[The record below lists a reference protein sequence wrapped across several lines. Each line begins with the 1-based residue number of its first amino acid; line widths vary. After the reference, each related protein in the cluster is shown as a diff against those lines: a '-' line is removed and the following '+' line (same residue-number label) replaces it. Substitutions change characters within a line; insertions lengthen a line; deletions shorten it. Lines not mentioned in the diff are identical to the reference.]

1 MNGVIHQCSH
11 SSDEKLITSRDES
24 EIFLAVFAYV
34 QALFDKIRPSKLF
47 FLAVDGVAPR
57 AKMNQQRSRRF
68 RTAAEK
74 AEAEAKEAKKEHAE
88 LAKVLND
95 PSIENVK
102 VPVKYFDTNCITPG
116 TEFMEKLSAHLCFFI
131 AKRIEEDPNWRNVKI
146 VFSGPEVPGEGE
158 HKVMEWIRS
167 ERSRNDYEPNIRHC
181 LYGLDADLMM
191 LGLLSHEPHFSLL
204 REEVTFG
211 RGKKTTAGSSG
222 LKSADQVRFQL
233 LHLGLMRDYMQSEFG
248 GTLAASLNFQY
259 DFERVLDDFVL
270 LSLFVG
276 NDFLPHLPHLHIN
289 ENALGLLFDAYKAT
303 LPKLDGYLNDCGQ
316 IDLKRCAKVLKNIV
330 EFERQVFES
339 ECADELMSISASKA
353 APVKQNTSNLPPITP
368 KQRKLFDDFV
378 LNFLKKENVY
388 FWECDPELVTN
399 HPEDRVFVAGLA
411 KDFMLI
417 LEFTEDHSFVIRKC
431 FEDEEEEFIDPQND
445 DEKWKFTLNTAKIIS
460 KYEKRP
466 ILSELD
472 SEGFTSAIVKHE
484 EVLWQSWK
492 SRYYADKMEIRETAE
507 RDSLIQKYCEGLEWV
522 MAYYYEGVASWSWFF
537 NYHYAPFLSDI
548 LEFLGDEIES
558 GSFKDD
564 GCHVG
569 RYKKIKF
576 ELGRPFA
583 PFEQLMGVL
592 PSLSSALVPA
602 PLAALMTSVESPI
615 LHFFPTEFESDLN
628 GKKNSWE
635 AVVKI
640 PFIDENLLVE
650 TLNSKYSLLTETEMK
665 RNRFGDSFTFEYHK
679 SGSSFDWLAPSASF
693 EPLEKSPV
701 KMIKQEI
708 GKPSREA
715 LRKGLVPGTLL
726 GLDGPP
732 SFPSLKTLPHSSVL
746 QHLNVQVFPG
756 QPSKAMTLALVVTD
770 EHVNKYKGYPL
781 KVFENETV
789 YFNWPHLIEGRLVAI
804 TDGERVYLP
813 TNVNY
818 CLELT
823 PQVLQKYAGQGVHDY
838 EQLIGRIE
846 EIFSSKKGILL
857 AGGVSLLAV
866 LRPFRRLKLDP
877 SGNGAIIKEFDETRV
892 EIIPLQLLVFNLP
905 RVDGRFQGRAAFS
918 SNPVE
923 LITRCFKPGDEVIS
937 VGSTEISVG
946 FVDGYVQEGQ
956 ALSVLIKGD
965 EMPPD
970 LRGIVKSSLERND
983 ANFVNG
989 KKVSDALN
997 LPTWLL
1003 SKLTSTYQVMYKNS
1017 VVNVGFGIKFEAKS
1031 RAVPDLARKHGPGR
1045 WKYSRKFIG
1054 HLEDYVRSFPELI
1067 SALIKSGPSSDR
1079 PNLDL
1084 IPKIEEVKLWLKA
1097 RGYPVGS
1104 DLAQPC
1110 DRVQVLDILGIE
1122 EISVALEKGK
1132 LQSALNCGK
1141 EMRKLSPCKPETLL
1155 TRETAQLYCIQR
1167 NESCGRFNYFNA
1179 GDRIIWCGDGADGIP
1194 FGSFGTILAVFC
1206 SNETC
1211 SIWLLSDQNLRG
1223 IGSDLGGFLPANLK
1237 HRGIIAPA
1245 HKILVQPVFKKL
1257 QGTRADIKV
1266 NSNVMKFND
1275 ATKTKTKNPEN
1286 VSNKAS
1292 KTNAEPVKN
1301 QQSAMDLLNNLF
1313 KAASIKKS
1321 CDGIATRADVNKPV
1335 TKTRPVN
1342 EPITQAK
1349 AVNEHVTKA
1358 KNFSRNSNIS
1368 TNKAPVKSSNLTTSN
1383 CTTTIQKRQEE
1394 EEEKEKQPIFIKKKL
1409 VATSGTIKISYS
1421 TKTKTKQIN

>member
-74 AEAEAKEAKKEHAE
+74 AEAEAKEAKKEQAE

-95 PSIENVK
+95 PSIEMNVK

-167 ERSRNDYEPNIRHC
+167 ERSRNDYEPNLRHC
-181 LYGLDADLMM
+181 LYGLDADLIM

-211 RGKKTTAGSSG
+211 RGKKTSSG
-222 LKSADQVRFQL
+222 LKSAEQVRFQL
-233 LHLGLMRDYMQSEFG
+233 LHLGLMRDYMQNEFG
-248 GTLAASLNFQY
+248 GALAASLNFTY

-316 IDLKRCAKVLKNIV
+316 INLKRCAKVLKNVV

-339 ECADELMSISASKA
+339 ECADELMSISTKKAEA
-353 APVKQNTSNLPPITP
+353 APIKQNTSNLPPITP

-378 LNFLKKENVY
+378 SNFLKKDNVT
-388 FWECDPELVTN
+388 FWECDPGLVVN

-431 FEDEEEEFIDPQND
+431 FEDEEEEFMDSEND
-445 DEKWKFTLNTAKIIS
+445 EEKWKFTLDVAKIIS

-472 SEGFTSAIVKHE
+472 PEQLASAIVKHE
-484 EVLWQSWK
+484 ETLWQSWK
-492 SRYYADKMEIRETAE
+492 ARYYAEKMEIRETVE
-507 RDSLIQKYCEGLEWV
+507 RDALIQKYCEGLEWV

-548 LEFLGDEIES
+548 LEFLSDESNEDSES
-558 GSFKDD
+558 
-564 GCHVG
+564 HVG

-576 ELGRPFA
+576 DLGRPFA

-592 PSLSSALVPA
+592 PSLSSALVPG

-650 TLNSKYSLLTETEMK
+650 TLNSKYCLLTEGEMK
-665 RNRFGDSFTFEYHK
+665 RNRFGDSFTFEYYK
-679 SGSSFDWLAPSASF
+679 TGGTSFNWPAPSSSF
-693 EPLEKSPV
+693 EPLEESHV

-708 GKPSREA
+708 GKPARED

-726 GLDGPP
+726 GLEGPP
-732 SFPSLKTLPHSSVL
+732 SFPSLKTLPHSSAL

-756 QPSKAMTLALVVTD
+756 QPSKSMTLALVVTD
-770 EHVNKYKGYPL
+770 EHINKYKGCPS
-781 KVFENETV
+781 KVFENENV
-789 YFNWPHLIEGRLVAI
+789 YINWPHLIEGQLVAI
-804 TDGERVYLP
+804 TDGERIYP
-813 TNVNY
+813 RTNPNY
-818 CLELT
+818 PLNLT
-823 PQVLQKYAGQGVHDY
+823 PQILQQYAGQGVHDY

-846 EIFSSKKGILL
+846 ETFSSKKGILL

-866 LRPFRRLKLDP
+866 LHPFRRLKLDP
-877 SGNGAIIKEFDETRV
+877 SGNGAIIKEFDESRV
-892 EIIPLQLLVFNLP
+892 EIVPLQMLIFNLP
-905 RVDGRFQGRAAFS
+905 RVDERFQGRAAFS
-918 SNPVE
+918 SNPIE
-923 LITRCFKPGDEVIS
+923 LIAMSFKPGDEVIS
-937 VGSTEISVG
+937 VGPSGISMG
-946 FVDGYVQEGQ
+946 YVDGYVQEGR
-956 ALSVLIKGD
+956 ALSVLVKGN
-965 EMPPD
+965 EITPD
-970 LRGIVKSSLERND
+970 LGTIVKSSLERND
-983 ANFVNG
+983 SNFVNA
-989 KKVSDALN
+989 KNVSDSLN

-1003 SKLTSTYQVMYKNS
+1003 SKLTSTLQVMHKNNN
-1017 VVNVGFGIKFEAKS
+1017 VNVGFGIKFEGKS
-1031 RAVPDLARKHGPGR
+1031 RAVPDLARRQGPGR
-1045 WKYSRKFIG
+1045 WEYSRKFIG
-1054 HLEDYVRSFPELI
+1054 HLEEYVRTFPELI
-1067 SALIKSGPSSDR
+1067 SVLIKSGSSSDR
-1079 PNLDL
+1079 PNVDSM
-1084 IPKIEEVKLWLKA
+1084 ISVPKMEEVKLWLNT

-1110 DRVQVLDILGIE
+1110 DRVQMLEILGIE
-1122 EISVALEKGK
+1122 EISEALEKGK
-1132 LQSALNCGK
+1132 LQNALNCGK
-1141 EMRKLSPCKPETLL
+1141 EMRKISPCKPETLL
-1155 TRETAQLYCIQR
+1155 TRDTAQLYCIQR
-1167 NESCGRFNYFNA
+1167 NELGKVNNFNA

-1194 FGSFGTILAVFC
+1194 FGSFGTILAVFS

-1211 SIWLLSDQNLRG
+1211 SIWFLSDQNLRG
-1223 IGSDLGGFLPANLK
+1223 IGTDLGGFLPSNLK
-1237 HRGIIAPA
+1237 HRGIIAPP
-1245 HKILVQPVFKKL
+1245 HKILVIPKKTKT
-1257 QGTRADIKV
+1257 QGVKPTDVKV

-1275 ATKTKTKNPEN
+1275 ATKTKTT
-1286 VSNKAS
+1286 AG
-1292 KTNAEPVKN
+1292 KTVVVETVKK
-1301 QQSAMDLLNNLF
+1301 QQNAMDLLNNLF
-1313 KAASIKKS
+1313 QAASLENFKKS
-1321 CDGIATRADVNKPV
+1321 SSNVERAVSVRPSGNPSVNADII
-1335 TKTRPVN
+1335 
-1342 EPITQAK
+1342 EPITKKHFSTANNST
-1349 AVNEHVTKA
+1349 VNTTKA
-1358 KNFSRNSNIS
+1358 PMTASASANTPIAATPYSS
-1368 TNKAPVKSSNLTTSN
+1368 TSPSTGSAPIV
-1383 CTTTIQKRQEE
+1383 
-1394 EEEKEKQPIFIKKKL
+1394 IKKKP
-1409 VATSGTIKISYS
+1409 VSTSGTIKISYS
-1421 TKTKTKQIN
+1421 TKTKTTKIN